1 MIAEHSVEKKQ
12 IHSQH
17 LLNKIPMTLASML
30 RNYQQYTL
38 IKCGSAVSEWIVFNV
53 PINTL

>member
-38 IKCGSAVSEWIVFNV
+38 IKCGSAVSE
-53 PINTL
+53 